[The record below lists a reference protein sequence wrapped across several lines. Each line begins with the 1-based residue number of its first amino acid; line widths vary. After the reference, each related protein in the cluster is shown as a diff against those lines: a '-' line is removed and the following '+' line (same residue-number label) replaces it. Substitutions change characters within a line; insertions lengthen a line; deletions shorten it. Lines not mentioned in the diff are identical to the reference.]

1 MTLVCVAFLTNSSA
15 VITPSCVQVH
25 LEVHVIYFFPPL
37 SHSSISHLSSLQFSR
52 SLPPISFF
60 FYMCMILKNRE
71 KIRMDE

>member
-15 VITPSCVQVH
+15 VITSSYVQVY

-37 SHSSISHLSSLQFSR
+37 SHSSISHLSNLQFSR
-52 SLPPISFF
+52 LLPPL